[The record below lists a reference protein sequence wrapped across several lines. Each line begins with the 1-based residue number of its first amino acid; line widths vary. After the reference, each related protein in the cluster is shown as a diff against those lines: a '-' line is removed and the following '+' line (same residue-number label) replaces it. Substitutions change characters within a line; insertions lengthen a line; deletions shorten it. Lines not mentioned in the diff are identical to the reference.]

1 MKGAVLAGL
10 AAATLLIGGCAT
22 TQHFGDPSPGD
33 ALGQPLTDLN
43 ITREDIPDALKAIVA
58 DPYKLPAPAGCPTI
72 TAEIAV
78 IDQLL
83 GPDIDIVLDPKT
95 ARAEREN
102 AAVSSL
108 VSQFST
114 SWIPGRDI
122 IRTLS
127 GAQAHTRKVREAV
140 LAGSLRRAF
149 LKGMSRQLA
158 CPPVPPA
165 ASPATSPLPSP
176 APPP

>member
-1 MKGAVLAGL
+1 MRSVVLAGL
-10 AAATLLIGGCAT
+10 AAAALLLGGCAT

-33 ALGQPLTDLN
+33 ALRQPLTDLN
-43 ITREDIPDALKAIVA
+43 ISREGIPDALKAIIS
-58 DPYKLPAPAGCPTI
+58 DPYKLPAPADCPTI
-72 TAEIAV
+72 TAEITV
-78 IDQLL
+78 IDLLL

-108 VSQFST
+108 VSQLST

-127 GAQAHTRKVREAV
+127 GAQSHARRVREAV

-158 CPPVPPA
+158 CPAAPPA
-165 ASPATSPLPSP
+165 APPPSP
-176 APPP
+176 PPPP